1 MYTEKEPGPGE
12 EMGEEKKKRNFQ
24 DFMKKNKEGI
34 KKLKKDFEEATEAG
48 IQDLLFLIWLIE
60 EDEKKVL
67 SKTKRLLSELFRSG
81 WINTLLSFKL
91 RTEGE

>member
-1 MYTEKEPGPGE
+1 MYTEKEPGEGLE
-12 EMGEEKKKRNFQ
+12 EEKKKGNFQ
-24 DFMKKNKEGI
+24 DFMKKNKEGV
-34 KKLKKDFEEATEAG
+34 KKLKKEFEDATEAG

-67 SKTKRLLSELFRSG
+67 SKTKRLLSELFHSG